1 MKAMV
6 LERFGERLQLKHVP
20 VPEIGPDE
28 ALVKVAACGLCGTDL
43 EIQEGKIE
51 GLPVPKIMGHEP
63 GGVVEAVGSNVTN
76 LRVGDHVAVSLYVT
90 CGTCEFCRTNRSSIC
105 PNLVGR
111 PGFELPGGFAEYL
124 KMPAENLFPIDPS
137 VPLEQVALLA
147 DGVGTSWHAVR
158 RQAKVLPGQT
168 AVVIGAGGG
177 LGVHATQAV
186 RLSGART
193 IAVDL
198 GPEKIALAR
207 RWGAD
212 VALDRRETDVRSE
225 ILALTD
231 GLGAD
236 AVLDFVGKPDTVR
249 EGLEM
254 LKRGGTLTVVGLAPG
269 EDLQIDSVALVL
281 SEKVVMGSR
290 VSSKQDMVDVVR
302 LVEEEKITPVVGARF
317 SLEDV
322 NQALEALRA
331 GEIMGK
337 GVVLL

>member
-1 MKAMV
+1 MV
-6 LERFGERLQLKHVP
+6 LERFGQPLQLKHVP
-20 VPEIGPDE
+20 IPEIGPDE
-28 ALVKVAACGLCGTDL
+28 ALIKVAACGLCGTDL

-63 GGVVEAVGSNVTN
+63 GGMVEAVGSDVENV
-76 LRVGDHVAVSLYVT
+76 REGDHVAVSLYVT

-124 KMPAENLFPIDPS
+124 KMPAENLMPIDPT

-158 RQAKVLPGQT
+158 RQANVLPGQT
-168 AVVIGAGGG
+168 AVVMGAGGG
-177 LGVHATQAV
+177 LGVHATQAIH
-186 RLSGART
+186 LSGARP

-198 GPEKIALAR
+198 GPEKIALAQ

-212 VALDRRETDVRSE
+212 FTVDARETDATAEV
-225 ILALTD
+225 LALTD

-236 AVLDFVGKPDTVR
+236 AVLDFVGKPETVR
-249 EGLEM
+249 QGLEM
-254 LKRGGTLTVVGLAPG
+254 VKRGGTLTVVGLAPG
-269 EDLQIDSVALVL
+269 EDLQLDSVSLVL
-281 SEKVVMGSR
+281 SEKVVTGSR
-290 VSSKQDMVDVVR
+290 VSSKQDMVKVVQ

-317 SLEDV
+317 SLEEA
-322 NQALEALRA
+322 NQALKALRA

-337 GVVLL
+337 GVVLI